1 MHRNTFMKIL
11 LLFITIVIIV
21 SFIIRKFASENTHKI
36 KQFIDIVWR
45 ERRTAKTSSVANSY
59 SIYSNWGC

>member
-36 KQFIDIVWR
+36 KQFIDIV
-45 ERRTAKTSSVANSY
+45 
-59 SIYSNWGC
+59 